1 MAKTAAPTL
10 SLSTQVAY
18 GAGQIAGQV
27 FRDVPSLLLLFF
39 MTSVLGVSPA
49 LAGSAIFLP
58 KLIGG
63 VVFDVSVGVVSDRL
77 AARFARRHWLLIGA
91 IAAPAAMIALFH
103 VPVGSET
110 AIATYVAIAFALYM
124 AAFASFSVPYLA
136 LAGDLQLTAH
146 QRTVLMAWRLAFTAL
161 GVLVSGAIAPAY
173 AASSGGG
180 QAGYEAMAL
189 MLAGLSFVSLLIGW
203 WGAGRA
209 EKTIGV
215 RPAPQEALTLSAAAT
230 ALADPRFSV
239 LALVNLLQLVAA
251 GMAYAGLMYFITYN
265 LGMADALSRVGPVV
279 LISCAGIL
287 FAQPVWVRVADRI
300 GKKRAYVIAAL
311 IHATAHLGWAAA
323 SWGGLPVLYGFAL
336 LLGIG
341 NSGWAMLGFAMV
353 GDLASGEGASGDG
366 ASGDGASGGGA
377 SEDEASN
384 GGGGKAG
391 LYSAVY
397 IALDKIAFALG
408 GALII
413 GLILSAF
420 GFDAAAAA
428 RGGPQPQSALTGIL
442 IAFALAP
449 AACNILAAAIFA
461 RWGRV

>member
-1 MAKTAAPTL
+1 MPDSHATAL
-10 SLSTQVAY
+10 SLPTQIAY

-27 FRDVPSLLLLFF
+27 FCDVPSLLLLFF

-63 VVFDVSVGVVSDRL
+63 VVFDVSVGIASDRL

-91 IAAPAAMIALFH
+91 LAAPAAMIALFH
-103 VPVGSET
+103 VPAGSET
-110 AIATYVAIAFALYM
+110 AVAGYVAIAFALYM

-136 LAGDLQLTAH
+136 VAGDLQLTAH

-161 GVLVSGAIAPAY
+161 GVLVAGAIAPAY
-173 AASSGGG
+173 AASAGGG
-180 QAGYEAMAL
+180 KPGYQAMAL
-189 MLAGLSFVSLLIGW
+189 MLAVLSTISLLIGW

-209 EKTIGV
+209 AREAGV
-215 RPAPQEALTLSAAAT
+215 HPAPQEQLTLGAALT
-230 ALADPRFSV
+230 ALADRRFSV

-251 GMAYAGLMYFITYN
+251 GMAYAGLLYFITYN
-265 LGMADALSRVGPVV
+265 LGVADALTRVGPVV
-279 LISCAGIL
+279 LIASVGIII
-287 FAQPVWVRVADRI
+287 AQPMWVKLAARI
-300 GKKRAYVIAAL
+300 GKHHAYVYASL
-311 IHATAHLGWAAA
+311 IHCTAHLGWAAA
-323 SWGGLPVLYGFAL
+323 SWGGLPVLYGSAL
-336 LLGIG
+336 VLGIG
-341 NSGWAMLGFAMV
+341 NSGWAMLGFSMI
-353 GDLASGEGASGDG
+353 GDIAGE
-366 ASGDGASGGGA
+366 
-377 SEDEASN
+377 
-384 GGGGKAG
+384 GKAG
-391 LYSAVY
+391 LYSSVY

-428 RGGPQPQSALTGIL
+428 QGGPQPASALTGIL

-449 AACNILAAAIFA
+449 AACNIVAAAIFA

>member
-1 MAKTAAPTL
+1 LSESTERAL
-10 SLSTQVAY
+10 SLPTQIAY

-63 VVFDVSVGVVSDRL
+63 VVFDVSAGLLSDRMQS
-77 AARFARRHWLLIGA
+77 RFARRHWLLIGA
-91 IAAPAAMIALFH
+91 LAAPAAMIALFH
-103 VPVGSET
+103 VPEGTET
-110 AIATYVAIAFALYM
+110 AIAGYVAVAFALYM
-124 AAFASFSVPYLA
+124 AAFASFSVTYLA
-136 LAGDLQLTAH
+136 VAGDLQLTPH
-146 QRTVLMAWRLAFTAL
+146 QRTVLMAWRLAFTAI
-161 GVLVSGAIAPAY
+161 GVLVAGAVAPGY
-173 AASSGGG
+173 AAASGGG
-180 QAGYEAMAL
+180 RTGYEAMAL
-189 MLAGLSFVSLLIGW
+189 MLAGLCTVSLLIGW

-209 EKTIGV
+209 ERAVGV
-215 RPAPQEALTLSAAAT
+215 RPAPQEQLTLSAALI
-230 ALADPRFSV
+230 ALADRRFSV

-265 LGMADALSRVGPVV
+265 LGITDALSRVGPVV
-279 LISCAGIL
+279 LISCLGIII
-287 FAQPVWVRVADRI
+287 AQPLWVRLADRL
-300 GKKRAYVIAAL
+300 GKRRAYVLAAL
-311 IHATAHLGWAAA
+311 IHASAHLGWAMA

-336 LLGIG
+336 VLGIG
-341 NSGWAMLGFAMV
+341 NSGWAMLGFSMV
-353 GDLASGEGASGDG
+353 GDIAGE
-366 ASGDGASGGGA
+366 
-377 SEDEASN
+377 
-384 GGGGKAG
+384 GKAG
-391 LYSAVY
+391 LYSAVF

-428 RGGPQPQSALTGIL
+428 QGGPQPASALTGIL

-449 AACNILAAAIFA
+449 AALNVIAAAAFA
-461 RWGRV
+461 RWGRD

>member
-1 MAKTAAPTL
+1 MAESSPPAL
-10 SLSTQVAY
+10 SLPSQIAY
-18 GAGQIAGQV
+18 GAGQVAGQV

-63 VVFDVSVGVVSDRL
+63 VLFDVSVGIVSDRS
-77 AARFARRHWLLIGA
+77 ASRFARRHWLLIGA
-91 IAAPAAMIALFH
+91 LAAPMAMIALFH
-103 VPVGSET
+103 VPQGSET
-110 AIATYVAIAFALYM
+110 AIASYVAVAFALYM

-136 LAGDLQLTAH
+136 VAGDLQLTEH
-146 QRTVLMAWRLAFTAL
+146 QRTVLMAWRLAFTSL
-161 GVLVSGAIAPAY
+161 GVLIAGAIAPAY

-180 QAGYEAMAL
+180 RPGYASMAL
-189 MLAGLSFVSLLIGW
+189 MLAALSTVSLLIGW

-209 EKTIGV
+209 ERELGI
-215 RPAPQEALTLSAAAT
+215 RPAPQEQLTLSKALA
-230 ALADPRFSV
+230 ALADRRFSV

-265 LGMADALSRVGPVV
+265 LGIADALSRVGPVV
-279 LISCAGIL
+279 LISCLGIL
-287 FAQPVWVRVADRI
+287 IAQPMWVKLAARF
-300 GKKRAYVIAAL
+300 GKRRAYVAASL

-323 SWGGLPVLYGFAL
+323 TWGGLPVLYGSAL
-336 LLGIG
+336 ILGIG
-341 NSGWAMLGFAMV
+341 NSGWAMLGFSMI
-353 GDLASGEGASGDG
+353 GDIAGEGKG
-366 ASGDGASGGGA
+366 
-377 SEDEASN
+377 
-384 GGGGKAG
+384 G

-428 RGGPQPQSALTGIL
+428 HGGPQPASVLTGIL

-449 AACNILAAAIFA
+449 AACNIVAAAIFA

>member
-1 MAKTAAPTL
+1 LTERSAVAL
-10 SLSTQVAY
+10 SLPTQIAY
-18 GAGQIAGQV
+18 GAGQVAGQV

-39 MTSVLGVSPA
+39 MTSVLGISPA
-49 LAGSAIFLP
+49 LAGSSIFIP

-63 VVFDVSVGVVSDRL
+63 VFFDVSVGVASDRL
-77 AARFARRHWLLIGA
+77 AGRFARRNWLLIGA

-103 VPVGSET
+103 VPTGSE
-110 AIATYVAIAFALYM
+110 ATMAGYVAVAFALYM

-136 LAGDLQLTAH
+136 VAGDLMLSAH

-161 GVLVSGAIAPAY
+161 GVLVAGAIAPAW
-173 AASSGGG
+173 AASAGGG
-180 QAGYEAMAL
+180 RQGYAAMAL
-189 MLAGLSFVSLLIGW
+189 MLAILSTVSLLIGW

-209 EKTIGV
+209 ERETGV
-215 RPAPQEALTLSAAAT
+215 RPAPQTALTLSSALT

-239 LALVNLLQLVAA
+239 LAAVNLLQLVAA

-265 LGMADALSRVGPVV
+265 LGIADALSRVGPVV
-279 LISCAGIL
+279 LISCLGIIA
-287 FAQPVWVRVADRI
+287 AQPMWVKLAARI
-300 GKKRAYVIAAL
+300 GKQRAYVIAAL
-311 IHATAHLGWAAA
+311 IHALAHLGWATA

-336 LLGIG
+336 VLGIG

-353 GDLASGEGASGDG
+353 GDMA
-366 ASGDGASGGGA
+366 
-377 SEDEASN
+377 DE
-384 GGGGKAG
+384 GKAG

-397 IALDKIAFALG
+397 IALDKVAFALG

-420 GFDAAAAA
+420 GFDAGAAAQ
-428 RGGPQPQSALTGIL
+428 GGPQPGSAMTGIL

-449 AACNILAAAIFA
+449 AACNIIAAAVFA
-461 RWGRV
+461 KWGRVGGLSDPD

>member
-1 MAKTAAPTL
+1 LAESKAPAL
-10 SLSTQVAY
+10 SLPTQIAY
-18 GAGQIAGQV
+18 GAGQVAGQV

-77 AARFARRHWLLIGA
+77 VARFARRHWLLIGA
-91 IAAPAAMIALFH
+91 LAAPAAMIALFH
-103 VPVGSET
+103 VPAGSET
-110 AIATYVAIAFALYM
+110 AMAGYVAVAFALYM

-136 LAGDLQLTAH
+136 VAGDLLLTPH

-161 GVLVSGAIAPAY
+161 GVLVAGAIAPAY
-173 AASSGGG
+173 AASAGGG
-180 QAGYEAMAL
+180 SAGYEAMAL
-189 MLAGLSFVSLLIGW
+189 MLAGLAAISLMIGW

-209 EKTIGV
+209 EREVGV
-215 RPAPQEALTLSAAAT
+215 RPAPQEALTLRAALS
-230 ALADPRFSV
+230 ALADRRFSV

-265 LGMADALSRVGPVV
+265 LGMTDALSRVGPVV
-279 LISCAGIL
+279 LIASVGIII
-287 FAQPVWVRVADRI
+287 AQPMWVRVAARI
-300 GKKRAYVIAAL
+300 GKHRAYVYASL
-311 IHATAHLGWAAA
+311 IHCAAHLGWAAA
-323 SWGGLPVLYGFAL
+323 SWGGLPVLYGSAL
-336 LLGIG
+336 VLGIG
-341 NSGWAMLGFAMV
+341 NSGWAMLGFSMI
-353 GDLASGEGASGDG
+353 GDMASADG
-366 ASGDGASGGGA
+366 AG
-377 SEDEASN
+377 E
-384 GGGGKAG
+384 GKAG
-391 LYSAVY
+391 LYSSVY

-420 GFDAAAAA
+420 GFNAAAAA
-428 RGGPQPQSALTGIL
+428 QGGPQPASALTGIL

-449 AACNILAAAIFA
+449 AACNIVAAAIFA
-461 RWGRV
+461 RFGRV